1 MKLRRIKYYRTDKYG
16 DLYAGEDAFD
26 ARENVVPRIGER
38 VVLRDIAIH
47 LEVFKVVYD
56 QFHQT
61 VEIFLQE
68 PR

>member
-26 ARENVVPRIGER
+26 ARENVVPRVGER
-38 VVLRDIAIH
+38 VLLHSITFQ
-47 LEVFKVVYD
+47 LEVYKVVYD

-61 VEIFLQE
+61 VEIYLQE